1 MNRVLFIA
9 IAASMALIAEG
20 PNFVRPVEP
29 PMAYA
34 FPFARPTP
42 KKGKGKKLLFRP

>member
-9 IAASMALIAEG
+9 LAASLALIAEG

-29 PMAYA
+29 PLAHA
-34 FPFARPTP
+34 FHFAPPTP
-42 KKGKGKKLLFRP
+42 KKGKGKKRMFRP